1 MMRNYA
7 FTIIKA
13 YSILLMFFLGV
24 TLFAQEY
31 RPPTENVSSNRFF
44 FGGGLGLQFGDV
56 TLIDVSPMVGYR
68 ITEKLAA
75 GVTLTYKYYNVKNY
89 YANYLSLPSD
99 DLKANIYGGSL
110 FGRYFLF
117 ENLFAQAEYEY
128 LLYAYDSYFPNSGG
142 SGYSKS
148 KETIDLPS
156 FFLGGGYR
164 QPIGGRTFFTIT
176 VLYNFSESPYSPYS
190 NPIIRAGISVG
201 M

>member
-1 MMRNYA
+1 MRKGS
-7 FTIIKA
+7 FRFITVLTGL
-13 YSILLMFFLGV
+13 SLFLLGV
-24 TLFAQEY
+24 HIYAQEY
-31 RPPTENVSSNRFF
+31 KPPSQNTMSDRIF

-68 ITEKLAA
+68 ITEKFAA
-75 GVTLTYKYYNVKNY
+75 GVTLTYKYYKVKNY
-89 YANYLSLPSD
+89 YPYYLNLPTT
-99 DLKANIYGGSL
+99 DLKSNIYGGSL

-128 LLYAYDSYFPNSGG
+128 LLYSYDVYERNSGG
-142 SGYSKS
+142 TGYSKS
-148 KETIDLPS
+148 NETIDLPS

-176 VLYNFSESPYSPYS
+176 LLYNFSESPYSPYS

>member
-1 MMRNYA
+1 MKYSA
-7 FTIIKA
+7 FT
-13 YSILLMFFLGV
+13 YVVVLEILGIFSMGEILY
-24 TLFAQEY
+24 AQEY
-31 RPPTENVSSNRFF
+31 KPPAQNTGSSRYF

-56 TLIDVSPMVGYR
+56 TLIDISPMLGYR

-75 GVTLTYKYYNVKNY
+75 GVTLTYKYYKVKNY
-89 YANYLSLPSD
+89 YPYYLNLPST
-99 DLKANIYGGSL
+99 DLKSNIYGGSL

-128 LLYAYDSYFPNSGG
+128 LLYSYDAYDINTGG

-148 KETIDLPS
+148 NKTIDLPS

>member
-1 MMRNYA
+1 MKNSA
-7 FTIIKA
+7 FISLVSFAFIT
-13 YSILLMFFLGV
+13 LLSLGRP
-24 TLFAQEY
+24 LSAQEY
-31 RPPTENVSSNRFF
+31 KPPMQDEVSNRIF
-44 FGGGLGLQFGDV
+44 FGGGLGLQFGDI

-68 ITEKLAA
+68 FTDRLAA
-75 GVTLTYKYYNVKNY
+75 GITATYKYYNYKNY
-89 YANYLSLPSD
+89 YPYYLNLPSN
-99 DLKANIYGGSL
+99 DLKSNIYGGSL

-128 LLYAYDSYFPNSGG
+128 LLYSFDNYEPNTGG

-148 KETIDLPS
+148 VKTIDLPS

-190 NPIIRAGISVG
+190 NPVIRAGISVG

>member
-1 MMRNYA
+1 MRKGLFWLIA
-7 FTIIKA
+7 
-13 YSILLMFFLGV
+13 ILTGLWILMFRV
-24 TLFAQEY
+24 NTYAQEY
-31 RPPTENVSSNRFF
+31 KPSSQNKMSDRIF

-56 TLIDVSPMVGYR
+56 TLIDISPMVGYR
-68 ITEKLAA
+68 ITEKLAT
-75 GVTLTYKYYNVKNY
+75 GITLTYKYYKIKNY
-89 YANYLSLPSD
+89 YPYYLNLPSN
-99 DLKANIYGGSL
+99 DLKSNIYGGSL
-110 FGRYFLF
+110 FSRYFLF

-128 LLYAYDSYFPNSGG
+128 LLYSYDSYYPKSGG

-148 KETIDLPS
+148 KETINMPS

-164 QPIGGRTFFTIT
+164 QPIGERTFFTIT

>member
-1 MMRNYA
+1 M
-7 FTIIKA
+7 
-13 YSILLMFFLGV
+13 LLPFGRLA
-24 TLFAQEY
+24 AQEY
-31 RPPTENVSSNRFF
+31 KPPMQDEKESRIF

-68 ITEKLAA
+68 FTDKLAA
-75 GVTLTYKYYNVKNY
+75 GVTLTYKYYKVRNY
-89 YANYLSLPSD
+89 YAYYLNLPSD
-99 DLKANIYGGSL
+99 DLKSNIYGGSL
-110 FGRYFLF
+110 FTRYFLF

-128 LLYAYDSYFPNSGG
+128 LLYSYDAYEQNIGG
-142 SGYSKS
+142 SGYLK
-148 KETIDLPS
+148 KAETIDLPS

>member
-1 MMRNYA
+1 MRNGSFRFIA
-7 FTIIKA
+7 VLLGLWIFTFK
-13 YSILLMFFLGV
+13 V
-24 TLFAQEY
+24 HVNAQEY
-31 RPPTENVSSNRFF
+31 KPPSQNTMSNRVF

-56 TLIDVSPMVGYR
+56 TLIDISPMVGYR

-75 GVTLTYKYYNVKNY
+75 GITLTYKYYEVKNY
-89 YANYLSLPSD
+89 YPYYLNLPSA
-99 DLKANIYGGSL
+99 DLKSNIYGGSL
-110 FGRYFLF
+110 FSRYFLF

-128 LLYAYDSYFPNSGG
+128 LLYSYDVYEQNNGVA
-142 SGYSKS
+142 GYSKS
-148 KETIDLPS
+148 NETIDLPS

-176 VLYNFSESPYSPYS
+176 VLYNFSDSPYSPYS